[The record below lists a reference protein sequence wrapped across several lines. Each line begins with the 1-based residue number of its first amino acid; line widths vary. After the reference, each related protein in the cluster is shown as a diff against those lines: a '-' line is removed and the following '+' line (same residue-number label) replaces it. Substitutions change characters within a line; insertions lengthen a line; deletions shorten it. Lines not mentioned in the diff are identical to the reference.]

1 MRLASWIY
9 TLFENWLAPFNEP
22 ADLRP
27 PAGLAPFIW
36 HYLRQARGP
45 FLLMLV
51 VGGLAPLIDAG
62 LFYFV
67 GRLVDILDASSG
79 DRSWSA
85 LIVGYGPE
93 LLFMLVT
100 VLVVRTLVLYL
111 SALVDEQTIA
121 PGFYNLV
128 RWQAHRYVSRQ
139 SYDFFQNDLA
149 GSVGSKVWQSGQA
162 VGDLLESAIAV
173 LWFMLIYTV
182 TTLAMMVRLDWR
194 LAGLVVLWIIGFCL
208 LAWWFL
214 PRIREHSEEA
224 AEQGAVA
231 NGRIVDGYAN
241 IETLKLF
248 SRDANDR
255 GVHMGFD
262 GYLAAYMK
270 FTRTLTAVRGSLNL
284 FSGVM
289 IAAIGWMAVDLWTR
303 ETVTV
308 GAVAF
313 TLGLVLRLNALLT
326 RLMTQL
332 NSMLRTLGILENAK
346 ALIAQPLGLVDRSDA
361 SDLTVSTGEIKVENA
376 VFGYDD
382 GANVLHGLDL
392 TIRAGEKVGLIGPS
406 GSGKTTLINL
416 ILRLYDLK
424 GGRILIDGQ
433 DIADVRQDSLRAQI
447 GVVTQ
452 NTELF
457 HRSLR
462 ANIKIAKAD
471 ASEEEMIAAAKEAE
485 AHDFIMKLRDK
496 KGRSGY
502 DVHVGERGATLSGGQ
517 RQRIAIARVF
527 LKDAPIVILDEATS
541 ALDSEVEAAIQG
553 NLDSLMKGKTVIAVA
568 HRLSTIA
575 HLDRLIVLSDGKIVE
590 EGTHDELLALDGIYA
605 RLWKRQSGGFLFHEE
620 KQRGTPDREPEPEA
634 AQ

>member
-1 MRLASWIY
+1 MKLAHRIY
-9 TLFENWLAPFNEP
+9 TVFENWLPPFQEP
-22 ADLRP
+22 ADLQP
-27 PAGLAPFIW
+27 PTGLIPFIW
-36 HYLRQARGP
+36 HYMRQAKGP
-45 FLLMLV
+45 FLLMLI

-67 GRLVDILDASSG
+67 GRLVDILDTSSAH
-79 DRSWSA
+79 RSWSG
-85 LIVGYGPE
+85 LIAASGPE
-93 LLFMLVT
+93 LLFMLLT
-100 VLVVRTLVLYL
+100 VLVARTLVLYL

-149 GSVGSKVWQSGQA
+149 GSIGSKVWQSGQA
-162 VGDLLESAIAV
+162 TGDLLESAIAV

-182 TTLAMMVRLDWR
+182 TTFAMMVRLDWR
-194 LAGLVVLWIIGFCL
+194 LAGLVVLWIVGFCL

-214 PRIREHSEEA
+214 PRIRKYSEEA

-241 IETLKLF
+241 IGTLKLF

-262 GYLAAYMK
+262 GYLAAYLK

-289 IAAIGWMAVDLWTR
+289 IAAIAWMSVDLWTR

-313 TLGLVLRLNALLT
+313 TLGLVLRLNALLS

-346 ALIAQPLGLVDRSDA
+346 ALVARPLGLVDRADA
-361 SDLTVSTGEIKVENA
+361 TDLSVSKGEIRVENA
-376 VFGYDD
+376 VFSYD
-382 GANVLHGLDL
+382 GTNVLDGLDL
-392 TIRAGEKVGLIGPS
+392 TIKAGEKVGLIGPS
-406 GSGKTTLINL
+406 GSGKTTLVNL
-416 ILRLYDLK
+416 ILRLYDVK

-433 DIADVRQDSLRAQI
+433 DVAAVRQDSLRAQI

-471 ASEEEMIAAAKEAE
+471 ASDEEMMAAAKEAE
-485 AHDFIMKLRDK
+485 AHDFILKLHDK

-575 HLDRLIVLSDGKIVE
+575 HLDRLIVLSDGKITE

-605 RLWKRQSGGFLFHEE
+605 RLWKRQSGGFLFHEG
-620 KQRGTPDREPEPEA
+620 KPRSEPEQEPKPEA

>member
-1 MRLASWIY
+1 MKLAHRIY
-9 TLFENWLAPFNEP
+9 TVFENWLPPFREP
-22 ADLRP
+22 ANLQP
-27 PAGLAPFIW
+27 PAGLVGFIW
-36 HYLRQARGP
+36 HYMRQAKAP

-67 GRLVDILDASSG
+67 GRLVDILDTSSAH
-79 DRSWSA
+79 RSWSG
-85 LIVGYGPE
+85 LIAASGPE
-93 LLFMLVT
+93 LLFMLLT
-100 VLVVRTLVLYL
+100 VLVARTVVLYL

-149 GSVGSKVWQSGQA
+149 GSIGSKVWQSGQA

-173 LWFMLIYTV
+173 LWFMLIYTA
-182 TTLAMMVRLDWR
+182 TTLAMMIHLDWR
-194 LAGLVVLWIIGFCL
+194 LAGLVVVWILGFCL

-214 PRIREHSEEA
+214 PRIRKYSEEA

-241 IETLKLF
+241 IGTLKLF

-262 GYLAAYMK
+262 GYLAAYLK

-289 IAAIGWMAVDLWTR
+289 IAAIAWMSVDLWTR

-313 TLGLVLRLNALLT
+313 TLGLVLRLNALLS

-346 ALIAQPLGLVDRSDA
+346 ALVARPLGLVDRADA
-361 SDLTVSTGEIKVENA
+361 TDLSVSKGEIRVENA
-376 VFGYDD
+376 VFSYD
-382 GANVLHGLDL
+382 GTNVLDGLDL
-392 TIRAGEKVGLIGPS
+392 TIKAGEKVGLIGPS
-406 GSGKTTLINL
+406 GSGKTTLVNL
-416 ILRLYDLK
+416 ILRLYDVK

-433 DIADVRQDSLRAQI
+433 DVAAVKQDSLRAQI

-471 ASEEEMIAAAKEAE
+471 ASDAEMIEAAKEAE
-485 AHDFIMKLRDK
+485 AHDFILKLHDK

-502 DVHVGERGATLSGGQ
+502 DAHVGERGATLSGGQ

-553 NLDSLMKGKTVIAVA
+553 NLDSLMKDKTVIAVA

-575 HLDRLIVLSDGKIVE
+575 HLDRLIVLSDGKITE

-605 RLWKRQSGGFLFHEE
+605 RLWKRQSGGFLFHEGKPRSE
-620 KQRGTPDREPEPEA
+620 PEREPKPEA

>member
-1 MRLASWIY
+1 
-9 TLFENWLAPFNEP
+9 
-22 ADLRP
+22 
-27 PAGLAPFIW
+27 
-36 HYLRQARGP
+36 
-45 FLLMLV
+45 
-51 VGGLAPLIDAG
+51 
-62 LFYFV
+62 
-67 GRLVDILDASSG
+67 
-79 DRSWSA
+79 
-85 LIVGYGPE
+85 
-93 LLFMLVT
+93 
-100 VLVVRTLVLYL
+100 
-111 SALVDEQTIA
+111 
-121 PGFYNLV
+121 
-128 RWQAHRYVSRQ
+128 
-139 SYDFFQNDLA
+139 
-149 GSVGSKVWQSGQA
+149 

-173 LWFMLIYTV
+173 LWFMLIYTA
-182 TTLAMMVRLDWR
+182 TTLAMMVRLDWQ

-241 IETLKLF
+241 IGTLKLF

-262 GYLAAYMK
+262 GYLAAYLK

-289 IAAIGWMAVDLWTR
+289 ITAIGWMAVDLWTR

-308 GAVAF
+308 GAIAF

-346 ALIAQPLGLVDRSDA
+346 ALIAQPLGLVDQADA
-361 SDLTVSTGEIKVENA
+361 TDLSVSKGEIRVENV
-376 VFGYDD
+376 VFGYD
-382 GANVLHGLDL
+382 GANVINGLDL
-392 TIRAGEKVGLIGPS
+392 TIKAGERVGLIGPS
-406 GSGKTTLINL
+406 GSGKTTLVNL
-416 ILRLYDLK
+416 ILRLYDLQS
-424 GGRILIDGQ
+424 GRILIDGQ
-433 DIADVRQDSLRAQI
+433 DIATVGQDSLRAQI

-471 ASEEEMIAAAKEAE
+471 ASEDEMISAAREAE
-485 AHDFIMKLRDK
+485 AHDFIVKLHDK
-496 KGRSGY
+496 KGRLGY
-502 DVHVGERGATLSGGQ
+502 DAHVGERGATLSGGQ

-527 LKDAPIVILDEATS
+527 LKDAPILILDEATS
-541 ALDSEVEAAIQG
+541 ALDSDVEAAIQG
-553 NLDSLMKGKTVIAVA
+553 NLEALMEGKTVIAVA

-575 HLDRLIVLSDGKIVE
+575 HLDRLVVLSDGKIVE
-590 EGTHDELLALDGIYA
+590 QGTHEELVGLDGIYA
-605 RLWKRQSGGFLFHEE
+605 RLWKRQSGGFLFHE
-620 KQRGTPDREPEPEA
+620 KPGPQEA
-634 AQ
+634 TR

>member
-1 MRLASWIY
+1 VKLAHRIY
-9 TLFENWLAPFNEP
+9 TVFENWLPPFREP
-22 ADLRP
+22 ANLQP
-27 PAGLAPFIW
+27 PAGLVGFIW
-36 HYLRQARGP
+36 HYMRQAKAP

-67 GRLVDILDASSG
+67 GRLVDILDTSSAH
-79 DRSWSA
+79 RSWSG
-85 LIVGYGPE
+85 LIAASGPE
-93 LLFMLVT
+93 LLFMLLT
-100 VLVVRTLVLYL
+100 VLVARTVVLYL

-149 GSVGSKVWQSGQA
+149 GSIGSKVWQSGQA

-173 LWFMLIYTV
+173 LWFMLIYTA
-182 TTLAMMVRLDWR
+182 TTLAMMIHLDWR
-194 LAGLVVLWIIGFCL
+194 LAGLVVVWILGFCL

-214 PRIREHSEEA
+214 PRIRKYSEEA

-241 IETLKLF
+241 IGTLKLF

-262 GYLAAYMK
+262 GYLAAYLK

-289 IAAIGWMAVDLWTR
+289 IAAIAWMSVDLWTR

-313 TLGLVLRLNALLT
+313 TLGLVLRLNALLS

-346 ALIAQPLGLVDRSDA
+346 ALVARPLGLVDRPGA
-361 SDLTVSTGEIKVENA
+361 TDLLVSKGEIRVENV
-376 VFGYDD
+376 VFSYD
-382 GANVLHGLDL
+382 GTNVLNGLDL
-392 TIRAGEKVGLIGPS
+392 TIKAGEKVGLIGPS
-406 GSGKTTLINL
+406 GSGKTTLVNL
-416 ILRLYDLK
+416 ILRLYDVK

-433 DIADVRQDSLRAQI
+433 DVAAVKQDSLRAQI

-471 ASEEEMIAAAKEAE
+471 ASDAEMIEAAKEAE
-485 AHDFIMKLRDK
+485 AHDFILKLHDK

-502 DVHVGERGATLSGGQ
+502 DAHVGERGATLSGGQ

-575 HLDRLIVLSDGKIVE
+575 HLDRLIVLSDGKITE

-605 RLWKRQSGGFLFHEE
+605 RLWKRQSGGFLFHE
-620 KQRGTPDREPEPEA
+620 KADPRKEP

>member
-1 MRLASWIY
+1 MKLAHRIY
-9 TLFENWLAPFNEP
+9 TVFENWLPPFQEP
-22 ADLRP
+22 ADLQP
-27 PAGLAPFIW
+27 PTGLIPFIW
-36 HYLRQARGP
+36 HYMRQAKGP
-45 FLLMLV
+45 FLLMLI

-67 GRLVDILDASSG
+67 GRLVDILDTSSAH
-79 DRSWSA
+79 RSWSG
-85 LIVGYGPE
+85 LIAASGPE
-93 LLFMLVT
+93 LLFMLLT
-100 VLVVRTLVLYL
+100 VLVARTLVLYL

-149 GSVGSKVWQSGQA
+149 GSIGSKVWQSGQA
-162 VGDLLESAIAV
+162 TGDLLGSAIAV

-182 TTLAMMVRLDWR
+182 TTLAMMIRLDWR
-194 LAGLVVLWIIGFCL
+194 LAGLVVLWIVGFCL

-214 PRIREHSEEA
+214 PRIRKYSEEA

-241 IETLKLF
+241 IGTLKLF

-262 GYLAAYMK
+262 GYLAAYLK

-289 IAAIGWMAVDLWTR
+289 IAAIAWMSVDLWTR

-313 TLGLVLRLNALLT
+313 TLGLVLRLNALLS

-332 NSMLRTLGILENAK
+332 NSMLRTLGILENSK
-346 ALIAQPLGLVDRSDA
+346 ALVARPLGLVDRADA
-361 SDLTVSTGEIKVENA
+361 TDLSVSKGEIRVENA
-376 VFGYDD
+376 VFSYD
-382 GANVLHGLDL
+382 GTNVLDGLDL
-392 TIRAGEKVGLIGPS
+392 TIKAGEKVGLIGPS
-406 GSGKTTLINL
+406 GSGKTTLVNL
-416 ILRLYDLK
+416 ILRLYDVK

-433 DIADVRQDSLRAQI
+433 DVAAVRQDSLRAQI

-471 ASEEEMIAAAKEAE
+471 ASDEEMMAAAKEAE
-485 AHDFIMKLRDK
+485 AHDFILKLHDK

-575 HLDRLIVLSDGKIVE
+575 HLDRLIVLSDGKITE
-590 EGTHDELLALDGIYA
+590 EGTHDELLAFDGIYA
-605 RLWKRQSGGFLFHEE
+605 RLWKRQSGGFLFHEG
-620 KQRGTPDREPEPEA
+620 KPRGEPEQEPKPEA

>member
-1 MRLASWIY
+1 MKFNSWIY
-9 TLFENWLAPFNEP
+9 GLFEDWLVPFREP
-22 ADLRP
+22 PGLQP
-27 PAGLAPFIW
+27 PFGLCAFIW
-36 HYLRQARGP
+36 HYVRQARGP

-51 VGGLAPLIDAG
+51 VGGLSPLIDAG

-67 GRLVDILDASSG
+67 GRIVDILDSMG
-79 DRSWSA
+79 GQRSWAA
-85 LIVGYGPE
+85 LTARFGPE
-93 LLFMLVT
+93 LLFMLLT
-100 VLVVRTLVLYL
+100 VLVARTLVLFIA
-111 SALVDEQTIA
+111 ALVDEQTIA

-128 RWQAHRYVSRQ
+128 RWQVHRYVSRQ

-162 VGDLLESAIAV
+162 TGDLLESAIAV

-182 TTLAMMVRLDWR
+182 TTLAMMINLDWR
-194 LAGLVVLWIIGFCL
+194 LAGLVVLWIAGFGL

-214 PRIREHSEEA
+214 PRIREQSEAA

-262 GYLAAYMK
+262 AYLAIYQS

-284 FSGVM
+284 LSGVM
-289 IAAIGWMAVDLWTR
+289 IAAIAWMCVELWVDQAIS
-303 ETVTV
+303 V

-313 TLGLVLRLNALLT
+313 TLGLVLRLNALLS

-346 ALIAQPLGLVDRSDA
+346 ALVARPLGLLDRPDA
-361 SDLTVSTGEIKVENA
+361 SELVVSDGEIRIEKA
-376 VFGYDD
+376 VFDYD
-382 GANVLHGLDL
+382 GTNVIEGLDL
-392 TIRAGEKVGLIGPS
+392 TIKPGERIGLIGAS
-406 GSGKTTLINL
+406 GSGKTTLVNL
-416 ILRLYDLK
+416 ILRLYDVK
-424 GGRILIDGQ
+424 GGGILIDGQ
-433 DIADVRQDSLRAQI
+433 NVAAVTQDSLRAQI

-471 ASEEEMIAAAKEAE
+471 ATEEEMIAAAERAE
-485 AHDFIMKLRDK
+485 ADGFIRKLRDK
-496 KGRSGY
+496 KGRAGY
-502 DVHVGERGATLSGGQ
+502 DAHVGERGATLSGGQ

-541 ALDSEVEAAIQG
+541 ALDSEVEAVIQG
-553 NLDSLMKGKTVIAVA
+553 NLDALMHGKTVIAVA

-575 HLDRLIVLSDGKIVE
+575 HLDRLVVLAGGRIVE
-590 EGTHDELLALDGIYA
+590 DGTHDELLALDGLYA
-605 RLWKRQSGGFLFHEE
+605 RLWKRQSGGFLFHDSRKKAKE
-620 KQRGTPDREPEPEA
+620 EA
-634 AQ
+634 AE

>member
-1 MRLASWIY
+1 
-9 TLFENWLAPFNEP
+9 NWLVPFEEP
-22 ADLRP
+22 ADLQP
-27 PAGLAPFIW
+27 PRALFPFLW
-36 HYLRQARGP
+36 HYLRQAKAP

-51 VGGLAPLIDAG
+51 VGGMAPLIDAG

-67 GRLVDILDASSG
+67 GRLVDILDASSAH
-79 DRSWSA
+79 RSWAA
-85 LIVGYGPE
+85 LIAASGPE
-93 LLFMLVT
+93 LLFMLLT
-100 VLVVRTLVLYL
+100 VLVARTLVLYV
-111 SALVDEQTIA
+111 SALIDEQTIA

-173 LWFMLIYTV
+173 LWFMLIYTA
-182 TTLAMMVRLDWR
+182 TTLAMMVRLDWQ

-231 NGRIVDGYAN
+231 NGRIDDGYAN
-241 IETLKLF
+241 IGTQKLF

-262 GYLAAYMK
+262 GYLAAYLK

-289 IAAIGWMAVDLWTR
+289 ITAIGWMAVDLWTR

-308 GAVAF
+308 GAIAF

-346 ALIAQPLGLVDRSDA
+346 ALIAQPLGLVDQADA
-361 SDLTVSTGEIKVENA
+361 TDLSVSKGEIRVENV
-376 VFGYDD
+376 VFGYD
-382 GANVLHGLDL
+382 GANVINGLDL
-392 TIRAGEKVGLIGPS
+392 TIKAGERVGLIGPS
-406 GSGKTTLINL
+406 GSGKTTLVNL
-416 ILRLYDLK
+416 ILRLYDLQS
-424 GGRILIDGQ
+424 GRILIDGQ
-433 DIADVRQDSLRAQI
+433 DIATVGQDSLRAQI

-471 ASEEEMIAAAKEAE
+471 ASEDEMISAAREAE
-485 AHDFIMKLRDK
+485 AHDFIVKLHDK
-496 KGRSGY
+496 KGRLGY
-502 DVHVGERGATLSGGQ
+502 DAHVGERGATLSGGQ

-527 LKDAPIVILDEATS
+527 LKDAPILILDEATS
-541 ALDSEVEAAIQG
+541 ALDSDVEAAIQG
-553 NLDSLMKGKTVIAVA
+553 NLEALMEGKTVIAVA

-575 HLDRLIVLSDGKIVE
+575 HLDRLVVLSDGKIVE
-590 EGTHDELLALDGIYA
+590 QGTHEELVGLDGIYA
-605 RLWKRQSGGFLFHEE
+605 RLWKRQSGGFLFHE
-620 KQRGTPDREPEPEA
+620 KPGPQEA
-634 AQ
+634 TR